1 MRLHQILTERSVQ
14 KYSENEIEQ
23 AAEFVRKACQPWL
36 AESNNGAFKLY
47 RGLSLSSGPDNV
59 IIHADIRRNRRALGH
74 SSLRYFYDNIL
85 LDGSPVK
92 RHNSISTTSSLVEA
106 SEFGSAYVV
115 LPVGNYNYI
124 WSTEIVDWGAGYTVD
139 WGLGD
144 TVELRTWT
152 RLENLPGAA
161 AYDSLNDNRRLE
173 IQELSDEIR
182 KTLRMNRD
190 VKESNGNEV
199 MIEADSAVYVN
210 PYVYDD
216 FLKLI

>member
-124 WSTEIVDWGAGYTVD
+124 WSTEIVDWG
-139 WGLGD
+139 LGD
-144 TVELRTWT
+144 TVELQTWT

-190 VKESNGNEV
+190 VKESKGREV
-199 MIEADSAVYVN
+199 MIRADSAVYVN
-210 PYVYDD
+210 YHIYDD